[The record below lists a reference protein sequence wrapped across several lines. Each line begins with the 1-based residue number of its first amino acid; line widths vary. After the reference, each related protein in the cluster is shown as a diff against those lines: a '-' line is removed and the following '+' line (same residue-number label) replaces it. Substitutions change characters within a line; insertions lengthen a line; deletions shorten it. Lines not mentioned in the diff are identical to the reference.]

1 MTNIRLGLENMNRVE
16 TIQARFRNL
25 KPISVDLGPT
35 DVVTMAL
42 RDLEAAVPHEVI
54 RHRDDPVPCRECD
67 ESAHK
72 RVYPNGPAPVPKNA
86 QYRRDFGQ
94 AFCEN
99 PDCRLHKDQVLIS
112 WEYETA

>member
-1 MTNIRLGLENMNRVE
+1 MTNIRLSLENMDRVK
-16 TIQARFRNL
+16 TIQARLRNL
-25 KPISVDLGPT
+25 KPISVDPSPT
-35 DVVTMAL
+35 DVVAMAL
-42 RDLEAAVPHEVI
+42 RDLAATVPHEVI
-54 RHRDDPVPCRECD
+54 PHRDDPVRCPECR

-72 RVYPNGPAPVPKNA
+72 SVYPNGPAPVPKNA

-99 PDCRLHKDQVLIS
+99 PECRLHQDQLLIS